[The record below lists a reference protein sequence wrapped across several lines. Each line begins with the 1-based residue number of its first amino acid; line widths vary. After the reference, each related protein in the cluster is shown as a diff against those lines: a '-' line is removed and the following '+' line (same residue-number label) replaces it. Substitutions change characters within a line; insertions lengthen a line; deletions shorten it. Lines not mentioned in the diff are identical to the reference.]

1 MYSESKFPKRSRIS
15 NSQDQRRNHMNLSIN
30 TSFIVDASNSEDSL
44 SNTSKVINHSLKLL
58 HRRTD
63 NSHSSASFG
72 TKTPSMTRTVQ
83 PFKEISREVLVMEPD
98 NDPNL
103 VRYRSTIINSKLQI
117 DKTKFSADSASRDI
131 SFLLDAKLGKG
142 SGASSNTS
150 QDPLSIIATD
160 TQLSG
165 LALNTNLQELKQ
177 TFLTQDNIIDIDEV
191 SKLCPLNLIK
201 RIPHEFL
208 NTNLLKRDKNLFP
221 KLGGP
226 AGQKDADLLENWL
239 DIMLSKAGEEKYSE
253 EQKFEYSQI
262 IYSTCLKEIVRQVS
276 VQCIKRGELLERI
289 WKSYL
294 MLFLKTIKILHK
306 SKQACEKTSKI
317 RIKALNDKYESTIES
332 LMKEIEGL
340 QSKVSSIENEKSALT
355 RQLELAEEREKKYI
369 ERLNILQNY
378 YEQTIIRVH
387 RLEDVNRNLNLV
399 IAKTLDDYEA
409 ETSGSTVLKYK
420 QVIRFRELTHLLA
433 ADPLLNKELCV
444 IPSHQIQSIS
454 AGNQEIELENKIF
467 LNELQQKVEDCKHDM
482 TDMSVDT
489 QGLVKYLPAVTQ
501 TYPDDF
507 IIPTVDIGREEKP
520 IDIEVLTRDIL
531 GNAKVNIGN
540 DIKEESDEEGLALY
554 DELTELVKMGVEDD
568 DEILREIAEKLS
580 ERYTNIITK
589 RLKNQKE
596 IMGKLTYFLDSYSRK
611 VEKLKV
617 VKSNSKNLKLALINK
632 FLQKNNTGQMEDDE
646 NSKHPFSSEENSDI
660 EIQSTKLKKRNSKGT
675 RRSEKSDKSPET
687 KPKRSILR
695 RKSVPKDVTF
705 APKPKQLS
713 KPKENFGRELLER
726 HKSSKST
733 VKVLM
738 TKKSLIKKLQ
748 YILTEYSSNAE
759 ESQDLSEF
767 LYFLLSKKFGTSK
780 VTESKY
786 IQICAAC
793 DRYRSNAFVDIF
805 GRFLGLRNFLNQ
817 ADLKVYLQIQEL
829 FQVHSK
835 EGVDVSQPEAD
846 SHYTPLD
853 RAKCVLNDLLKHK
866 YLEEDIQLMKAE
878 IETRVETCPKNM
890 NSSGVID
897 TYYLIYYL
905 LDKHR
910 YYIFSRGD
918 EIRDLFDAV
927 DLEGKGYILFESWDT
942 LFRCINTQ
950 EYDLNTSSLLFD
962 NLCDRKVE
970 IDDVEVPAMTQN
982 RFCVVV
988 IAFNLFPKSLQDAFF
1003 EVSSPEQLTSELNKL
1018 RENSENILFNLN
1030 WRYRIAH
1037 ELKPEKVELLNLL
1050 KEKISNPDKPKS
1062 AYFAYKLIDYDS
1074 KNKLDQE

>member
-1 MYSESKFPKRSRIS
+1 M
-15 NSQDQRRNHMNLSIN
+15 
-30 TSFIVDASNSEDSL
+30 VDVSNSEDSL
-44 SNTSKVINHSLKLL
+44 SNTAKVLNHSLKLL

-63 NSHSSASFG
+63 NLPSSSSFG
-72 TKTPSMTRTVQ
+72 TKTPSMTRAAQ

-103 VRYRSTIINSKLQI
+103 VRYRSTIINSKLHL

-131 SFLLDAKLGKG
+131 SFLIDAKLGKG
-142 SGASSNTS
+142 SMASSNSS
-150 QDPLSIIATD
+150 QDPLSIISAD
-160 TQLSG
+160 TQMPG

-191 SKLCPLNLIK
+191 TKLCPLSLIK
-201 RIPHEFL
+201 RIPNEFL
-208 NTNLLKRDKNLFP
+208 NMNLLKRDRNLFP

-226 AGQKDADLLENWL
+226 TGQKDADLLENWL
-239 DIMLSKAGEEKYSE
+239 EIMLSKAGDEKHSE

-276 VQCIKRGELLERI
+276 VHCIKRGELLERI

-306 SKQACEKTSKI
+306 TKQSCEKTAKI

-332 LMKEIEGL
+332 MGKEIEGL
-340 QSKVSSIENEKSALT
+340 QSKVSSIEKEKSALS
-355 RQLELAEEREKKYI
+355 RQLEIAEEREKKYI

-409 ETSGSTVLKYK
+409 QISGSTVLKYK

-433 ADPLLNKELCV
+433 ADPLLNKEICV
-444 IPSHQIQSIS
+444 VPYNDIPSIS
-454 AGNQEIELENKIF
+454 TGNQEIELENKIF
-467 LNELQQKVEDCKHDM
+467 MHELQQKVEDCKHDM
-482 TDMSVDT
+482 ADMSVDT
-489 QGLVKYLPAVTQ
+489 HGLVKYLPAVTQ

-507 IIPTVDIGREEKP
+507 IIPTVGIGREEKP

-531 GNAKVNIGN
+531 GKSKVSIPS

-554 DELTELVKMGVEDD
+554 EELTELVNLGVEDD
-568 DEILREIAEKLS
+568 EEILREIAEKLS
-580 ERYTNIITK
+580 ERYIGIITK
-589 RLKNQKE
+589 RLKNHQE
-596 IMGKLTYFLDSYSRK
+596 LMGKLNYFLDSYSRK

-617 VKSNSKNLKLALINK
+617 VKSASKNLKLALISK
-632 FLQKNNTGQMEDDE
+632 FLKSNNSMGDMENDDKP
-646 NSKHPFSSEENSDI
+646 KHPLSSEESSDT
-660 EIQSTKLKKRNSKGT
+660 EIQPTNLKKKNSKGP
-675 RRSEKSDKSPET
+675 RKSEKSPEN
-687 KPKRSILR
+687 KPKRSMIR
-695 RKSVPKDVTF
+695 RKSVTKEVTF

-713 KPKENFGRELLER
+713 KPKENFGKELLER
-726 HKSSKST
+726 HKSSKSAA
-733 VKVLM
+733 KVLM
-738 TKKSLIKKLQ
+738 TKKNLIKKLQ
-748 YILTEYSSNAE
+748 YILIEYSSSAE
-759 ESQDLSEF
+759 ESQDLCEF
-767 LYFLLSKKFGTSK
+767 LYFLLSKKFGISK
-780 VTESKY
+780 VTESKFL
-786 IQICAAC
+786 QFCAAC
-793 DRYRSNAFVDIF
+793 DKYRSNAFVDIF

-829 FQVHSK
+829 FQAHSK
-835 EGVDVSQPEAD
+835 VGVDVSHSDAD
-846 SHYTPLD
+846 THYTPLD
-853 RAKCVLNDLLKHK
+853 RASCVLNDLLKHK
-866 YLEEDIQLMKAE
+866 YLEDDIQLMKAE
-878 IETRVETCPKNM
+878 IETRVETCPKSL
-890 NSSGVID
+890 NSSGVIN

-962 NLCDRKVE
+962 NLSDKRVDIE
-970 IDDVEVPAMTQN
+970 DVEVSAMTQN

-1037 ELKPEKVELLNLL
+1037 DLKPEKVELLNLL